1 MIKNTVQDVRD
12 AFCMKYVEGD
22 FIDTIKAG
30 KMLEIQGLTFV
41 ADEDNI
47 FGKINYDY
55 AEAELE
61 WFKSMSRNVDGL
73 FHMWGKKVQ
82 IWDMIADNNRNVNSN
97 YGYLAMHPDNGSQ
110 IDKVIAT
117 LKRDRTS
124 RQAAAIYTRPSIHEE
139 WNQDG
144 MSDFICTNAVMYNI
158 RDGVLETTVQMRS
171 NDIIFG
177 FRADMHWHKWCSD
190 MVADQ
195 LGAERGDIH
204 WQVASAH
211 VYSRHF
217 KLIQQYMDD
226 RYENFMEPNC

>member
-1 MIKNTVQDVRD
+1 MHNTVADVR
-12 AFCMKYVEGD
+12 AIFAGMHERGEH
-22 FIDTIKAG
+22 IDTIKSG
-30 KMLEIQGLTFV
+30 KMLEVQGLAFV
-41 ADEDNI
+41 ADENNI
-47 FGKINYDY
+47 FGKLNHEY
-55 AEAELE
+55 ADCEVE

-110 IDKVIAT
+110 TDKVIAT

-139 WNQDG
+139 WNVDG
-144 MSDFICTNAVMYNI
+144 MSDFICTNAVMYNV
-158 RDGVLETTVQMRS
+158 RDDVLTTTVQMRS

-177 FRADMHWHKWCSD
+177 FRADMHWHLWCSQ
-190 MVADQ
+190 MIADAVGAK
-195 LGAERGDIH
+195 LGPIM

-217 KLIQQYMDD
+217 KLIDAYLEEGGRVDH
-226 RYENFMEPNC
+226 F

>member
-1 MIKNTVQDVRD
+1 MKGFNTVNDVRKLFLD
-12 AFCMKYVEGD
+12 KHKNGEH
-22 FIDTIKAG
+22 IDTIKSG
-30 KMLEIQGLTFV
+30 KMLEVIGLSFV

-47 FGKINYDY
+47 FGKINYEY
-55 AEAELE
+55 AEAEVE

-82 IWDMIADNNRNVNSN
+82 IWDMIADNSRNVNSN

-110 IDKVIAT
+110 TDKVIAT

-139 WNQDG
+139 WNVDG

-158 RDGVLETTVQMRS
+158 RDNVLSTTVQMRS

-190 MVADQ
+190 MIAAE
-195 LGAERGDIH
+195 LGATRGPIF

-211 VYSRHF
+211 MYERHF
-217 KLIQQYMDD
+217 KLLDAYKGTK
-226 RYENFMEPNC
+226 

>member
-1 MIKNTVQDVRD
+1 MKTHNTVQDVREIFAGLHLND
-12 AFCMKYVEGD
+12 RH
-22 FIDTIKAG
+22 IDTIKSG
-30 KMLEIQGLTFV
+30 KMLEVQGLAFE

-55 AEAELE
+55 ADVEVE

-82 IWDMIADNNRNVNSN
+82 IWDMIADSNRNVNSN
-97 YGYLAMHPDNGSQ
+97 YGYLAMHPENGSQ
-110 IDKVIAT
+110 TDKVIAT

-139 WNQDG
+139 WNVDG

-158 RDGVLETTVQMRS
+158 RDDELTTTVQMRS

-190 MVADQ
+190 MIANE
-195 LGAERGDIH
+195 LGAKRGKIM

-217 KLIQQYMDD
+217 KLITDYVTAGGAWREDV
-226 RYENFMEPNC
+226 